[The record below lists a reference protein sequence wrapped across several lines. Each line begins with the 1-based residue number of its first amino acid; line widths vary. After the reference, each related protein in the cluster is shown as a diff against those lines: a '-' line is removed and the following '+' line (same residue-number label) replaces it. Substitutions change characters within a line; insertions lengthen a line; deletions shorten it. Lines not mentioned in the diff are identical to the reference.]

1 MIPVSASRNTATL
14 LNAASR
20 PTSCVSLAPSPYAP
34 ATRPASA
41 VNATMSAITGV
52 ASNPII
58 VIART
63 IAPPIRTEK
72 VKNPIHQLR
81 PILPFPS
88 SEIFAVAVGAIVEN
102 TTAIAVTR
110 RMIQSP
116 IPPKKSAKLQGME
129 WSSLSQSAS
138 LFIVIRSFG
147 ATEDGIALFS

>member
-1 MIPVSASRNTATL
+1 MIPVSASRNTASL

-41 VNATMSAITGV
+41 VNATMSAITGG

-110 RMIQSP
+110 IMIPSP
-116 IPPKKSAKLQGME
+116 IPPKSRQNSKAWNGL
-129 WSSLSQSAS
+129 LYPS
-138 LFIVIRSFG
+138 LFEIKV
-147 ATEDGIALFS
+147 LKLLNNCN